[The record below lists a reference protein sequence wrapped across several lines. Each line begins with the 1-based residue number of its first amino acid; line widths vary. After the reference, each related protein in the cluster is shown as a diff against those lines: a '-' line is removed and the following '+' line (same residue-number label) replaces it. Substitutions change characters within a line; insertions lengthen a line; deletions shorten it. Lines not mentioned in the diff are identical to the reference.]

1 MSRHALIGMGHDARA
16 AAEAVD
22 NLTVL
27 GRVVRRRTYPILDLL
42 RMGTLAINHPEG
54 LVISHLPTHKE
65 IKETQKLSHF
75 LFVTLF
81 FG

>member
-42 RMGTLAINHPEG
+42 RMGTLATA
-54 LVISHLPTHKE
+54 S
-65 IKETQKLSHF
+65 
-75 LFVTLF
+75 
-81 FG
+81 